1 MWSTFSSTP
10 LNAEEH
16 AGLSVE
22 FQIKERIDTTDDT
35 TDDDT
40 PDDTTPSQ
48 SGESLQTGSERGGGD
63 TGEDEPGDVT
73 SEVPGTTGHIELRVS
88 GFCAFRSLAVGLVHI
103 YIVFFSVCPR
113 CDSHCS
119 PQASCVFAH

>member
-10 LNAEEH
+10 LNAEEQ

-40 PDDTTPSQ
+40 TDADTTDADTTPSQ
-48 SGESLQTGSERGGGD
+48 SSESLQTG
-63 TGEDEPGDVT
+63 EDEPEDVT
-73 SEVPGTTGHIELRVS
+73 REVPGTTGHIELRVS
-88 GFCAFRSLAVGLVHI
+88 GFCAFRSLAVGLVYI
-103 YIVFFSVCPR
+103 YIYCFFSVCPR
-113 CDSHCS
+113 CHSHCS
-119 PQASCVFAH
+119 PQATCVFID

>member
-35 TDDDT
+35 TDTTDDDT
-40 PDDTTPSQ
+40 TDADTTPSQ
-48 SGESLQTGSERGGGD
+48 SSESLQTG
-63 TGEDEPGDVT
+63 EDEPEDVT
-73 SEVPGTTGHIELRVS
+73 REVPGTTGHIELRVS
-88 GFCAFRSLAVGLVHI
+88 GFCAFRSLAVGLVYI
-103 YIVFFSVCPR
+103 YIYILFFLSV
-113 CDSHCS
+113 
-119 PQASCVFAH
+119 PQM

>member
-40 PDDTTPSQ
+40 TDDTTPDDTTPSQ
-48 SGESLQTGSERGGGD
+48 SSESLQTGSGGD

-73 SEVPGTTGHIELRVS
+73 REVPGTTGHIELRVS
-88 GFCAFRSLAVGLVHI
+88 GFCAFRSLAVGLVYI
-103 YIVFFSVCPR
+103 YILFFLSV
-113 CDSHCS
+113 
-119 PQASCVFAH
+119 PQM